1 MNEEIYPNAPIV
13 LMVAEIKH
21 TEHGPLDE
29 KQSRLIS
36 EAVKGTLPIRNEEVE
51 QSITF
56 PSAPDGSLLQPQ
68 VAQTKVLRWSSRDRR
83 TVVTVRPDAI
93 SVETTQYHRYEGIRQ
108 LLEQALTALTSAIDL
123 AGITRIGLRY
133 IDEIRVPSDD
143 DSGVPKWDEW
153 VDGSLLGPRGV
164 EVGQGLSPAE
174 NEGTS
179 MFSGDDATMLV
190 LRYGAQDTYVV
201 GSTPQL
207 RRPLPSPG
215 PLFKLD
221 IDSYWQ
227 PDDIP
232 EFDPDQILAMADKLH
247 DPVRSIFEGLITDR
261 LRNEVLRRG

>member
-29 KQSRLIS
+29 KQSRMIS
-36 EAVKGTLPIRNEEVE
+36 EAVKGTLPIRSEEVE

-83 TVVTVRPDAI
+83 TVVTVKPDVI
-93 SVETTQYHRYEGIRQ
+93 SVETTQYHRYEDIRQ
-108 LLEQALTALTSAIDL
+108 LLEQALTAFTSAIDL
-123 AGITRIGLRY
+123 AGVTRIGLRY

-153 VDGSLLGPRGV
+153 VDGSLLGPRDV

-174 NEGTS
+174 NEGT
-179 MFSGDDATMLV
+179 
-190 LRYGAQDTYVV
+190 
-201 GSTPQL
+201 
-207 RRPLPSPG
+207 
-215 PLFKLD
+215 
-221 IDSYWQ
+221 
-227 PDDIP
+227 
-232 EFDPDQILAMADKLH
+232 
-247 DPVRSIFEGLITDR
+247 
-261 LRNEVLRRG
+261 